1 MSAESEN
8 PRPIRLLG
16 QLQVPGEPRFKR
28 ERTVPAV
35 VDADTDLFGAEA
47 AAARLD
53 VRILMLEPQRAVRFE
68 DGRAV
73 LWPPFAPARDRVNG
87 CVTGMATLVV
97 FGAFASPWSRRL
109 GAVLAHVRDR
119 QKTTVRVVWRHYPDP
134 AAHHNA
140 TTFALA
146 AEAAALRGRFW
157 VLTRELLALKH
168 HDPKDLHHAMVRA
181 GLDPART
188 IDEMRAAPVGD
199 RIVEDVQ
206 SAHASGVTS
215 SPALFIDGRRYDGD
229 LDPGAVAD
237 ALARRTIA

>member
-1 MSAESEN
+1 MSNEPEN
-8 PRPIRLLG
+8 PRPVRLLG
-16 QLQVPGEPRFKR
+16 QLQVPAEPPFES
-28 ERTVPAV
+28 ERPTPAV
-35 VDADTDLFGAEA
+35 VDADTDRFGAEA
-47 AAARLD
+47 AVARLD
-53 VRILMLEPQRAVRFE
+53 ARILALEPHRAVRFE

-73 LWPPFAPARDRVNG
+73 LAPTFAPARDRTDG
-87 CVTGMATLVV
+87 YTTGVATLVV
-97 FGAFASPWSRRL
+97 FGAFATPWSRPL

-119 QKTTVRVVWRHYPDP
+119 HKTTVRVVWRHYPDP

-157 VLTRELLALKH
+157 VLTRKLLALKH

-188 IDEMRAAPVGD
+188 IDEMRAPSVGD

-206 SAHASGVTS
+206 SAQASGVTY
-215 SPALFIDGRRYDGD
+215 SPALFIDGRRYAGD

-237 ALARRTIA
+237 ALARPTVA

>member
-1 MSAESEN
+1 MPEN
-8 PRPIRLLG
+8 PRPVRLLG
-16 QLQVPGEPRFKR
+16 QLQVPAEPHVES

-35 VDADTDLFGAEA
+35 VDADTDLFGAEG
-47 AAARLD
+47 AAARLEA
-53 VRILMLEPQRAVRFE
+53 RILMLEPQRAVRFE

-73 LWPPFAPARDRVNG
+73 LWPPVG
-87 CVTGMATLVV
+87 YVTGTPTLVV
-97 FGAFASPWSRRL
+97 FGAFGTPWSRRL

-119 QKTTVRVVWRHYPDP
+119 HRATVHVVWRHYPDP

-146 AEAAALRGRFW
+146 AEAAALHGRFW

-168 HDPKDLHHAMVRA
+168 HDPKDLHRALVRA

-188 IDEMRAAPVGD
+188 IDEMRAASVGD

-206 SAHASGVTS
+206 SAHASGVTY
-215 SPALFIDGRRYDGD
+215 SPALFIDGRRYDGE
-229 LDPGAVAD
+229 LDPSAVAD
-237 ALARRTIA
+237 ALARLTVA